1 LKTFITLILS
11 ISIFSF
17 ANENSFVSQ
26 NEFIILQQRVNT
38 LNERVDGLT
47 TLIEG
52 LNMEIAELKS
62 SKNSIKNSDINLKLN
77 DLETKINLLSNKD
90 KSEEISEKNISV
102 STQKPPKKIIIKS
115 SKLYTQG
122 VQLFIK
128 HKYDDAKKKFEI
140 TDKRNY
146 KRASSNYYLGEIS
159 FYTKKYNDAIFYFK
173 KSVGIYDN
181 ASYNDKLLLHTAISL
196 EKINDKKQAKIFYEM
211 IIETYPNKSSAI
223 VAKENLLQL

>member
-1 LKTFITLILS
+1 MSELFLIFLLT
-11 ISIFSF
+11 IFSF
-17 ANENSFVSQ
+17 ANEVENTLISQ
-26 NEFIILQQRVNT
+26 NKFIILQQRVNT

-52 LNMEIAELKS
+52 LNMELEKLKS
-62 SKNSIKNSDINLKLN
+62 FKSSNKNNDIKLRLNTLESKV
-77 DLETKINLLSNKD
+77 NLLSKGKLQAIPEND
-90 KSEEISEKNISV
+90 ITILA
-102 STQKPPKKIIIKS
+102 KPTPKPILKP

-128 HKYDDAKKKFEI
+128 HKYNDARKKFEI
-140 TDKRNY
+140 TDKKNY

-181 ASYNDKLLLHTAISL
+181 AIYNDKLLLHTAIAL
-196 EKINDKKQAKIFYEM
+196 EKINDTKQAKIFYEM
-211 IIETYPNKSSAI
+211 IIETYPKKSSAI